1 MSRTGRRPGDATRT
15 RAEILE
21 AARGAFAFHG
31 YEGATMRRIADDAG
45 VDSALIS
52 YHFGTKE
59 QLFVAV
65 HELPINPS
73 DLALLIDGPRD
84 EIGERI
90 ARFAMMMLAADDSTA
105 VSLMRSSASNLSAA
119 AMLREF
125 IEGALV
131 EPIAEQIGASDA
143 RERVA
148 LVVAQILGVLF
159 ARHIVCV
166 PELASA
172 SVDDLVDLIAPSLQ
186 RYLTEPLR

>member
-1 MSRTGRRPGDATRT
+1 MSRTGRRPGDAAKT
-15 RAEILE
+15 RAEIVE
-21 AARGAFAFHG
+21 AAREAFASLG
-31 YEGATMRRIADDAG
+31 YEGATMRRIADEAG

-73 DLALLIDGPRD
+73 DLSLLIEGPKD
-84 EIGERI
+84 QIGQRI
-90 ARFAMMMLAADDSTA
+90 ARFAMTMLASDDSTA
-105 VSLMRSSASNLSAA
+105 VSLMRSSASNPSAA

-131 EPIAEQIGASDA
+131 EPIAEQVGASDS

-148 LVVAQILGVLF
+148 LVAAQILGVLF
-159 ARHIVCV
+159 ARHIVRV

-172 SVDDLVDLIAPSLQ
+172 SVEDLVDLIAPSLQ

>member
-1 MSRTGRRPGDATRT
+1 MSRTGRRPGDAAKT
-15 RAEILE
+15 RADIVE
-21 AARGAFAFHG
+21 AAREAFASLG
-31 YEGATMRRIADDAG
+31 YEGATMRRIADEAG

-65 HELPINPS
+65 HELPMNPS
-73 DLALLIDGPRD
+73 DLSLLIGGPED
-84 EIGERI
+84 QIGERI
-90 ARFAMMMLAADDSTA
+90 ARFTMTMLAEDDSTA
-105 VSLMRSSASNLSAA
+105 VSLMRSSASNPSAA

-125 IEGALV
+125 IEVALV
-131 EPIAEQIGASDA
+131 EPIAERIAASDS

-148 LVVAQILGVLF
+148 LVAAQILGVLF
-159 ARHIVCV
+159 ARHIVRV

>member
-1 MSRTGRRPGDATRT
+1 MSRTGRRPGDAAKT
-15 RAEILE
+15 RAEIIE
-21 AARGAFAFHG
+21 AAREAFASLG
-31 YEGATMRRIADDAG
+31 YEGATMRRIADEAG

-73 DLALLIDGPRD
+73 DLSLLIDGPKD
-84 EIGERI
+84 QIGERI
-90 ARFAMMMLAADDSTA
+90 ARFAMTMLAADDSTA
-105 VSLMRSSASNLSAA
+105 VSLMRSSASNPSAA

-131 EPIAEQIGASDA
+131 EPIAEQVGASDS

-148 LVVAQILGVLF
+148 LVAAQILGVLF
-159 ARHIVCV
+159 ARHIVRV

>member
-1 MSRTGRRPGDATRT
+1 MSRTGRRPGDAAKT
-15 RAEILE
+15 RAEIVE
-21 AARGAFAFHG
+21 AAREAFASLG
-31 YEGATMRRIADDAG
+31 YEGATMRRIADEAG

-73 DLALLIDGPRD
+73 DLSLLIDGPKD
-84 EIGERI
+84 QIGERI
-90 ARFAMMMLAADDSTA
+90 ARFAMTMLAADDSTA
-105 VSLMRSSASNLSAA
+105 VSLMRSSASNPSAA

-131 EPIAEQIGASDA
+131 EPIAEQVGASDS

-148 LVVAQILGVLF
+148 LVAAQILGVLF
-159 ARHIVCV
+159 ARHIVRV

>member
-1 MSRTGRRPGDATRT
+1 MTRTGRRPGDAAKT
-15 RAEILE
+15 RAEIVE
-21 AARGAFAFHG
+21 AARESFASLG
-31 YEGATMRRIADDAG
+31 YEGATMRRIADEAG
-45 VDSALIS
+45 VDSALIA

-65 HELPINPS
+65 HELPMNPS
-73 DLALLIDGPRD
+73 DLSLLVDGPTD
-84 EIGERI
+84 QMGERI
-90 ARFAMMMLAADDSTA
+90 ARFTMTMLAADDSTA
-105 VSLMRSSASNLSAA
+105 VSLMRSSASNPSAA

-131 EPIAEQIGASDA
+131 EPIAEQIGSSDS
-143 RERVA
+143 RERAA
-148 LVVAQILGVLF
+148 LVAAQILGVLF
-159 ARHIVCV
+159 ARHIVRV

>member
-1 MSRTGRRPGDATRT
+1 MTRTGRRPGDAART
-15 RAEILE
+15 RAEILV
-21 AARGAFAFHG
+21 AARGAFASLG
-31 YEGATMRRIADDAG
+31 YEGATMRRIADEAG
-45 VDSALIS
+45 VDSALIA

-59 QLFVAV
+59 QLFVAA

-73 DLALLIDGPRD
+73 DLAFLIDGPKD
-84 EIGERI
+84 EIGARI

-105 VSLMRSSASNLSAA
+105 VSLMRSSASNPAAA

-131 EPIAEQIGASDA
+131 EPIAEQMGASDS

-148 LVVAQILGVLF
+148 LVAAQILGVLF
-159 ARHIVCV
+159 ARHIVHL

-172 SVDDLVDLIAPSLQ
+172 SVDNLVELISPSLQ